1 MSSAATL
8 NQSSPSSGL
17 SEVLTSL
24 STGATST
31 GSSGLGQV
39 ITSLSTGAS
48 TGAFSTLPLATAPL
62 SSFDMASAPVSMN
75 PMMSTGAIDF
85 STGATGAIGFSTGAT
100 GPMPVPVATD
110 KDGKPFYYGSRL
122 HCEVPGTP
130 PVDFY
135 VSRVD
140 DFGAGDGKNIAIVDV
155 LAGQAWSKNQ
165 CSVLSEPPYGPI
177 TAQSFAIDKTGRPIY
192 PNSLVYCGKGSFL
205 TARDYEEKFNV
216 SSISNDRRL
225 INNPGNKGFL
235 GGLCEVISDPPSGAF
250 SSGTDGAMGTATG
263 MSMFGE
269 QIDIKALND
278 TLNNVVQRLE
288 LIQKIVPGISDADLM
303 AYMAQPQPGP
313 LVMETPQV
321 PPSSVG
327 TDAGDETQGSP
338 TEDTSQNTPSENSD
352 TPQNDP
358 PSENTSENN
367 MGGGGKKKPKRKTRR
382 RNKRGLN
389 STR

>member
-24 STGATST
+24 STGA
-31 GSSGLGQV
+31 
-39 ITSLSTGAS
+39 S
-48 TGAFSTLPLATAPL
+48 TGAFTTLPLATAPL

-75 PMMSTGAIDF
+75 PMMSTGAID
-85 STGATGAIGFSTGAT
+85 FSTGAT

-192 PNSLVYCGKGSFL
+192 PNSLVYCGKGSFI
-205 TARDYEEKFNV
+205 TAPDYEEKFNV

-263 MSMFGE
+263 
-269 QIDIKALND
+269 IDIKALND

-313 LVMETPQV
+313 LSMETPQV

-327 TDAGDETQGSP
+327 TDAGDINQDSP
-338 TEDTSQNTPSENSD
+338 TEDTSQNTPSENTPSENSD